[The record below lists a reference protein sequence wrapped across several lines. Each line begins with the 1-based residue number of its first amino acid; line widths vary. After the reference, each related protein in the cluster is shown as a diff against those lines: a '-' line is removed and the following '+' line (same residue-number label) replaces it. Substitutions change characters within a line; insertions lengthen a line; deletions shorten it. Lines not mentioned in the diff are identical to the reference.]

1 MNWWKSSMHL
11 WMNGKLM
18 EYYVVNVILKKFQN
32 FIQENMLELIYQMIK
47 KNRFESTR
55 IFVFI

>member
-1 MNWWKSSMHL
+1 MNWWKSSMYL

>member
-1 MNWWKSSMHL
+1 
-11 WMNGKLM
+11 M